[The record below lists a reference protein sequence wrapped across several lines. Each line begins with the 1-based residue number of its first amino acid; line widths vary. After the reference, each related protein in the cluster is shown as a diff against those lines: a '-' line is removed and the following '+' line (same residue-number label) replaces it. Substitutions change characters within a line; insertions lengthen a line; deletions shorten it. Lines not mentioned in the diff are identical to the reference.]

1 MDEKKVKPMSLG
13 TASSM
18 TFAVLVIPPVGAIFQ
33 KQSRTHQKRTFGL
46 RTSDVLVIFN
56 CADAYGNGNIIL

>member
-18 TFAVLVIPPVGAIFQ
+18 TFAVLVIPPPLERYSRSRVGHT
-33 KQSRTHQKRTFGL
+33 KNGHSDFGL
-46 RTSDVLVIFN
+46 RTFW
-56 CADAYGNGNIIL
+56 